1 MMKKIILSIAFITG
15 MVITSFAQVKEGHVT
30 YKIDVSTDNPEMQM
44 SVGMI
49 QGSTMDMY
57 FKEKITRAEMK
68 MGAMMT
74 VVTISDETSGKVL
87 MLLSGMMGKKAIN
100 TSLTDI
106 DKVNEEKPTFEV
118 ALVDETKTIAE
129 YTCKKAIL
137 TDAEGNETVFWYTEE
152 IEISKRGQSS
162 MNELVP
168 GFPMQYEVLNNGMKM
183 VMTVT
188 NVEKKLDS
196 KSKDLFELTI
206 PEGYSVMTAEE
217 LKAMGM

>member
-1 MMKKIILSIAFITG
+1 MKKILLSLIFITG
-15 MVITSFAQVKEGHVT
+15 MVITSFAQLKEGHVT
-30 YKIDVSTDNPEMQM
+30 YKIDATTDNPEMQM

-57 FKEKITRAEMK
+57 FKEKVTRTEMK
-68 MGAMMT
+68 MGVMMT
-74 VVTISDETSGKVL
+74 VVTISDATSGNVL
-87 MLLSGMMGKKAIN
+87 MLLNGMIGQKAI
-100 TSLTDI
+100 TTTQSDI
-106 DKVNEEKPTFEV
+106 EKVDSEKPTFEV
-118 ALVDETKTIAE
+118 TLVDETKTIVE

-152 IEISKRGQSS
+152 IEVSKKGQSS

-168 GFPMQYEVLNNGMKM
+168 GFPMQYEINKSGMKM

-188 NVEKKLDS
+188 KLEKKLDV
-196 KSKDLFELTI
+196 KSTELFDMTI
-206 PEGYSVMTAEE
+206 PEGYTTMTAEE